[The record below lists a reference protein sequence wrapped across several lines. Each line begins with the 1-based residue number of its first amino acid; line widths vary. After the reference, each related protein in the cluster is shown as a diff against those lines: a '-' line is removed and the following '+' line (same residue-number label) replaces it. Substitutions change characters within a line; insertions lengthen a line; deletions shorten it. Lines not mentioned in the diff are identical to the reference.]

1 MNNFLKK
8 VIAQSPDDL
17 QIISAI
23 CAESKV
29 KISDIKYLP
38 STKIF
43 LLSVLRIDKETDSSK
58 PINSVIKF
66 EFIESSKSKNI
77 NQSNADL
84 TLELFA
90 IDIFKKKENFE
101 IVLLFSKNGIITLLA
116 YNRIFKFHS
125 LQKPKN
131 IKYVDNFKN
140 KLEYKHVPLQSVGIY
155 VPANLPSTLL
165 MNAVPAKIS
174 GVKRIVLANPKLNGK
189 LNPAVLYAA
198 KKVGINEIYSMGG
211 AQAIASLA
219 YIQKVNKIVG
229 PGNIYVARSKREVFG
244 DVGTEGMVAGPSEIC
259 VLADSK
265 TDLNQVITSMIGQA
279 EHDVNSQCIL
289 ITKDKKLANKFNI
302 EIKESIK
309 KVQRKRV
316 VLKSLKNNGLIVLAQ
331 SDKQIIEAINEV
343 APEHLEINVS
353 NYKKYLN
360 QIHNAGS
367 IMIGKYSPMAVS
379 DYNVGSNHVLPT
391 LGSAKFSSGLNLSEF
406 YKKISHITLTKKG
419 IEKLGE
425 SATHLAEYEE
435 LDNHAQSI
443 KSRMRR

>member
-1 MNNFLKK
+1 MIK
-8 VIAQSPDDL
+8 VIS
-17 QIISAI
+17 
-23 CAESKV
+23 C
-29 KISDIKYLP
+29 
-38 STKIF
+38 
-43 LLSVLRIDKETDSSK
+43 
-58 PINSVIKF
+58 
-66 EFIESSKSKNI
+66 
-77 NQSNADL
+77 
-84 TLELFA
+84 
-90 IDIFKKKENFE
+90 KKKNYKQELISFLDKRRSGKE
-101 IVLLFSKNGIITLLA
+101 VDTSIVPKIIKDIRKNGKKALLKYEKKFSKNTEIVPSKDKVNKAIRELNPKIKKSIDLA

-125 LQKPKN
+125 LQKPKD
-131 IKYVDNFKN
+131 IKYVDNLKN

-174 GVKRIVLANPKLNGK
+174 GVKRIVLANPKLDGK

-198 KKVGINEIYSMGG
+198 KKVGIKEIYSMGG

-219 YIQKVNKIVG
+219 YIQKVNKI
-229 PGNIYVARSKREVFG
+229 
-244 DVGTEGMVAGPSEIC
+244 AGPSEIC
-259 VLADSK
+259 VLADGK

-289 ITKDKKLANKFNI
+289 ITKDKKLVNKFNI
-302 EIKESIK
+302 EIKGRIQ
-309 KVQRKRV
+309 KVQRKNV
-316 VLKSLKNNGLIVLAQ
+316 VLKSLKNNGLIVFAQ
-331 SDKQIIEAINEV
+331 TDKQIIEAINEV

-360 QIHNAGS
+360 QIYNAGS

-379 DYNVGSNHVLPT
+379 DYNVGTNHVLPT
-391 LGSAKFSSGLNLSEF
+391 LGSAKFSSGLNSSEF

-425 SATHLAEYEE
+425 SATHLAEYED

-443 KSRMRR
+443 RSRMKGK